1 MVTDMFIVTA
11 SMIIAWELI
20 VVMYAYILRVIPL
33 KNYSRT
39 ITRVQ
44 IILSSCSV
52 MLGVFA
58 FFYVKINYNSGIFY
72 GSKWDETG
80 LAIMLF
86 LLFLCFLMSI
96 LRFFFNRNASQNSEK
111 TFILKA
117 GDYRIVKDFDLTMGD
132 YLYMP
137 NVKAY
142 CEFDGGKIVFSGSVP
157 AQDFDCNFTCRMVED
172 GIYEC
177 LLYEILNKDIRVRT
191 AQIMRIGFFI
201 LIAVDFALAMI
212 WISQAPGL
220 NIDLIGRLTSLLWWS
235 LFGIGGLKL
244 FKGAK
249 GIGAI
254 VMKVTACLMI
264 FVGILSFFK

>member
-1 MVTDMFIVTA
+1 MFIVTA

-20 VVMYAYILRVIPL
+20 VVMSAYIYHVIPL

-52 MLGVFA
+52 MLGAFA
-58 FFYVKINYNSGIFY
+58 YFYVKINYNSGMFD
-72 GSKWDETG
+72 GSKWDEKG
-80 LAIMLF
+80 ILIILF

-96 LRFFFNRNASQNSEK
+96 LRFFFNRKASQNREE
-111 TFILKA
+111 TFIFKA
-117 GDYRIVKDFDLTMGD
+117 GDYRIVKDLDLMMGD
-132 YLYMP
+132 YFFMP

-142 CEFDGGKIVFSGSVP
+142 CEFEGGKIVFTGSVP
-157 AQDFDCNFTCRMVED
+157 EQDVDCNFTCRMVKD

-177 LLYEILNKDIRVRT
+177 LSYEILNKDIKVRL
-191 AQIMRIGFFI
+191 AQIIQIVFFI

-212 WISQAPGL
+212 WLSQAPEL
-220 NIDLIGRLTSLLWWS
+220 NIDLIGRLTSFLSLS

-254 VMKVTACLMI
+254 LMKITGYLIILAGI
-264 FVGILSFFK
+264 FSFIK